1 MNTAELDIL
10 ESGFCVS
17 VHFGSGKRASSHLD
31 IYSGG
36 GEWRHGVVMR
46 SYISPDPKMA
56 QYDGGVC
63 YDIMVDG
70 KEEKGVAH
78 GRCRMVCNVCL
89 SDKRTF
95 RPPPMFCEKCFTAIH
110 QRWSYWEEGGDEGGL
125 KLCKRCYS
133 DIRASSQPNKLLCD
147 LAHRP
152 NMQIEAFIEKK
163 EKDRPEYVDNWVQ
176 CDECHSWMHWT
187 CGLYKGEDTPD
198 DCLFFC
204 DTCRLTRGRELA
216 DDLDGAARGGPRRWT
231 SLDAAAGG
239 AAGRP
244 RRARRHVLAGDGARR
259 VNIETVT
266 KFDQQPGMPGYQ
278 PPAAPTEKKEKVEG
292 IKEFPYRPGA
302 SRLPARRGHEVCFF
316 AMYLQE
322 YGSDCPQPNTNR
334 VYVSY
339 LDSVR
344 YFRSSPEGQRTTVYH
359 SLLIEYLRYVRE
371 QGFTHAHIWVSPPK
385 QGDDYIFYAH
395 PEAMV
400 NKRMGLL
407 KLKEWYEK
415 MLDESKKRGIVVD
428 FQDMQE
434 EYKDI
439 ESIDDIPMFSGDHW
453 AASIVKKQYD
463 LKKAVEEKAAAK
475 VALEKAAAAAAE
487 AGKKKKGSS
496 HRKAEPLPP
505 PVDEAA
511 AAEDDGDRGACR
523 RRGAGWAR
531 TAAPAAAAPAA
542 AAAAPGRRRARPTAS
557 CSTRSR
563 RR

>member
-1 MNTAELDIL
+1 MPPSGAAADARGGGGSGSGGSHSKKGRHGGAAAEAQAAEAAIGSEVDIL
-10 ESGFCVS
+10 ESGFTVS

-216 DDLDGAARGGPRRWT
+216 DDLTVPPAEDLPM
-231 SLDAAAGG
+231 D
-239 AAGRP
+239 
-244 RRARRHVLAGDGARR
+244 VLSTRLQEALRNDLAEKGVTCSPVTVR
-259 VNIETVT
+259 VVSNIETVT

-278 PPAAPTEKKEKVEG
+278 PPGAAPRERRRRSRASGSSPTA
-292 IKEFPYRPGA
+292 PSASSPSSTSRATRCASSRCTCRSTAPTARSPTPTASTSPTSTRCATSARRPRGSARRSTTRCSSSTCATCA
-302 SRLPARRGHEVCFF
+302 SRA
-316 AMYLQE
+316 
-322 YGSDCPQPNTNR
+322 S
-334 VYVSY
+334 
-339 LDSVR
+339 
-344 YFRSSPEGQRTTVYH
+344 RTRT
-359 SLLIEYLRYVRE
+359 
-371 QGFTHAHIWVSPPK
+371 
-385 QGDDYIFYAH
+385 
-395 PEAMV
+395 
-400 NKRMGLL
+400 
-407 KLKEWYEK
+407 
-415 MLDESKKRGIVVD
+415 
-428 FQDMQE
+428 
-434 EYKDI
+434 
-439 ESIDDIPMFSGDHW
+439 SG
-453 AASIVKKQYD
+453 
-463 LKKAVEEKAAAK
+463 
-475 VALEKAAAAAAE
+475 
-487 AGKKKKGSS
+487 
-496 HRKAEPLPP
+496 
-505 PVDEAA
+505 
-511 AAEDDGDRGACR
+511 CR
-523 RRGAGWAR
+523 RRS
-531 TAAPAAAAPAA
+531 
-542 AAAAPGRRRARPTAS
+542 RATTTS
-557 CSTRSR
+557 STRTPR
-563 RR
+563 RW